1 LSFLHPGYFLA
12 LLGLIPLVA
21 VYFLK
26 VRPRRQS
33 VTAFFLWEAVFDQK
47 KNTALFNRLREL
59 LSLLLMALALLA
71 IVLALTAPEV
81 SRDERKDLLLVIDNS
96 ASMSALDKGRVRLTA
111 AKKTAADIIRGLNA
125 HQQAALATVSMDVQY
140 QSHFTTSPK
149 TLMDALRRI
158 DPSDCPFRTDALKTL
173 NAGAVALDNCRVI
186 LISDGCNYHADP
198 NTVIELVKI
207 GADQENLGF
216 VSCDLRMLQRKPLQL
231 GLYYKLASSFDQ
243 EVSTDIILSHGPD
256 KRIIKVIP
264 VTVKPGINEAEIYT
278 LAAGGPG
285 QWRATL
291 DLEDALEKDNSAFLA
306 LQPKR
311 PVRVRVDSDHP
322 FFLVNSVNAFARTSG
337 DLIYAPDTA
346 DVTLANGLIPQ
357 AERAVIFGLKE
368 NSGWCGQVGPEVDDV
383 LARIKL
389 EDHPVLDDCDLDSI
403 PFMGARDISP
413 PDGSL
418 VIVENAAH
426 VPLIYRVQD
435 QQRTA
440 LVVNMDML
448 ESEFYYSAWFPILV
462 YNAARHLMGRQDS
475 LAAACAVGDS
485 LPFPNNALGRDST
498 RVTVGDSNDV
508 VQLSGSS
515 YGPIRQAGFH
525 TLKNAAGQW
534 SVGANLFA
542 VTETLLGSQD
552 VTDTSQAL
560 NRGWPLSLILAM
572 FAALLLLLECI
583 LYHRRK
589 VG

>member
-1 LSFLHPGYFLA
+1 MSFLYPGYFLA

-71 IVLALTAPEV
+71 IVLALTAPEL
-81 SRDERKDLLLVIDNS
+81 SQDQRRDLLLVIDNS
-96 ASMSALDKGRVRLTA
+96 ASMSALDDGRVRLDA
-111 AKKTAADIIRGLNA
+111 ARKIASDIIRGLSA

-149 TLMDALRRI
+149 TLMDALKEI
-158 DPSDCPFRTDALKTL
+158 EPSDCPFQRDALDAL
-173 NAGAVALDNCRVI
+173 GAGAVAMDNCRII
-186 LISDGCNYHADP
+186 LISDGCDYQADP
-198 NTVIELVKI
+198 NTAIELVKI
-207 GADQENLGF
+207 GAAQENLGF
-216 VSCDLRMLQRKPLQL
+216 VSCDLRMLQRQPLQV
-231 GLYYKLASSFDQ
+231 GFYYKLASSFAEEID
-243 EVSTDIILSHGPD
+243 TDIVLSYGPD
-256 KRIIKVIP
+256 NRILKVIP
-264 VTVKPGINEAEIYT
+264 VTVKPGINEAEVYT

-291 DLEDALEKDNSAFLA
+291 DLEDALDKDNSAFLA
-306 LQPKR
+306 LQPQR

-346 DVTLANGLIPQ
+346 DVTLANGRIPQ
-357 AERAVIFGLKE
+357 AERTVIFGLKE
-368 NSGWCGQVGPEVDDV
+368 NSDWCGQIGPEIDDV

-389 EDHPVLDDCDLDSI
+389 DKHPVLDDCDLDSI
-403 PFMGARDISP
+403 PFIGARDISP
-413 PDGSL
+413 PAGSL

-440 LVVNMDML
+440 LVVNMDTL

-462 YNAARHLMGRQDS
+462 YNAARHLMGQQDS
-475 LAAACAVGDS
+475 LNAACATGDS
-485 LPFPNNALGRDST
+485 LPIPGNTLGRDST

-508 VQLSGSS
+508 TQLSGSS

-542 VTETLLGSQD
+542 ATETLLDNRD
-552 VTDTSQAL
+552 VRDTSEAL

-572 FAALLLLLECI
+572 LAALLLLLECI